1 MQIERHPFTFDT
13 HGQFPNARAFRG
25 WEGGRAYRAERDG
38 KPFLIIDEATMA
50 DFLDENDPTD
60 REVMNRLIS
69 IIEFHDEAEREA
81 YIVREMRFGV
91 DLEPRRGLD
100 D

>member
-25 WEGGRAYRAERDG
+25 WEGGCAYRAERDR
-38 KPFLIIDEATMA
+38 KPFLIINEGTMA

-69 IIEFHDEAEREA
+69 VIEFDDEAERET
-81 YIVREMRFGV
+81 YIEREMRFGV
-91 DLEPRRGLD
+91 DLERRRGPD